1 MVDVIA
7 SIGQAGL
14 NMTRSLQ
21 ETLAL
26 AFGIIMKLLDRR
38 MYNSAMRMVL
48 VHQIYFT
55 SLQILPLFIAVSV
68 IFGSLLLGIVF
79 QQLKSFGL
87 TGYLGHILV
96 GFVVT
101 ELSPFVTVLLI
112 ALRSGSAINTE
123 IAVMKVSKEL
133 RTLEAFNIDVI
144 NYLFL
149 PRIIN
154 GILSVVLLSGLFSI
168 VVLLSGLLYSKI
180 ILGMGLDAYTS
191 MLVDAVQLSDIIVL
205 LLKCCTFGFFIILI
219 PIRSGLSASNELTSV
234 PIAVLNGM
242 VKVFTAIVII
252 EVLSLIIRF
261 I

>member
-21 ETLAL
+21 ETLSFAI
-26 AFGIIMKLLDRR
+26 AIILKLLDRR
-38 MYNSAMRMVL
+38 MYNSAVRMVL

-68 IFGSLLLGIVF
+68 IFGSLLIGIVF
-79 QQLKSFGL
+79 QGLKSLGL
-87 TGYLGHILV
+87 TSYLGHILV

-133 RTLEAFNIDVI
+133 RTLDAFNIDVI

-149 PRIIN
+149 PRIVG
-154 GILSVVLLSGLFSI
+154 GIVSVVLLSGLFSI
-168 VVLLSGLLYSKI
+168 VVLLSGLLYSKV
-180 ILGMGLDAYTS
+180 ILGMSLDAYTS
-191 MLVDAVQLSDIIVL
+191 VLVDAVQFSDVMIL

>member
-1 MVDVIA
+1 MVDVIS
-7 SIGQAGL
+7 SIGKAGL
-14 NMTRSLQ
+14 STIRYLR
-21 ETLAL
+21 ETLSF
-26 AFGIIMKLLDRR
+26 AFSIITKLVDRR

-68 IFGSLLLGIVF
+68 IFGSLLIGIVL
-79 QQLKSFGL
+79 QGLKSFGL
-87 TGYLGHILV
+87 TSYLGHILV

-101 ELSPFVTVLLI
+101 EVSPFVTVLLV

-133 RTLEAFNIDVI
+133 RTLEAFNIDLI

-149 PRIIN
+149 PRIVG
-154 GILSVVLLSGLFSI
+154 GIVSVVLLSGLFSI
-168 VVLLSGLLYSKI
+168 VVLLSGLVYSKA
-180 ILGMGLDAYTS
+180 ILGMSVDAYTS
-191 MLVDAVQLSDIIVL
+191 VLVDAVQFSDVIIL

-219 PIRSGLSASNELTSV
+219 PITSGLSASNELTSV

>member
-1 MVDVIA
+1 
-7 SIGQAGL
+7 
-14 NMTRSLQ
+14 
-21 ETLAL
+21 
-26 AFGIIMKLLDRR
+26 
-38 MYNSAMRMVL
+38 
-48 VHQIYFT
+48 
-55 SLQILPLFIAVSV
+55 
-68 IFGSLLLGIVF
+68 
-79 QQLKSFGL
+79 
-87 TGYLGHILV
+87 
-96 GFVVT
+96 
-101 ELSPFVTVLLI
+101 LLI